1 MVKIFPSLLSS
12 LPAFLSLSTH
22 IWYDVPPSIFQSKLF
37 TSQVLYFGLLAL
49 GDERGQ
55 FSSAQSLSHVQL
67 FVNPWIGAHQ
77 ASLSITNSQSLLRL
91 MSIKSVIPSNHPLL
105 FPSPPAF
112 NLSQHQG
119 LSQGVSSSHQ
129 VAKGLEFQLEHQSRL
144 FQTPQPPAVS
154 QTS

>member
-77 ASLSITNSQSLLRL
+77 ASLSITNSQRLLKI
-91 MSIKSVIPSNHPLL
+91 MSIELVMPSNHLILCHPLL
-105 FPSPPAF
+105 LLHSILPSIRSFPM
-112 NLSQHQG
+112 SQLFATGGQ
-119 LSQGVSSSHQ
+119 SIGVSASAS
-129 VAKGLEFQLEHQSRL
+129 VLPMNTRD
-144 FQTPQPPAVS
+144 
-154 QTS
+154 